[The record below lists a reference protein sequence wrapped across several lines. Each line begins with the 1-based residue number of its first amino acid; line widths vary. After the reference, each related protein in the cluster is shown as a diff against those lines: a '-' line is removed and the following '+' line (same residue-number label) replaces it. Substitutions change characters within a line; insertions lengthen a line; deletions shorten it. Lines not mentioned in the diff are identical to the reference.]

1 MVTIRKL
8 VLILL
13 GILTLL
19 AFSIF
24 ILRGILYPHISVPD
38 KYKLVRYYACMLAIC
53 TKGCGHDYLSFD
65 ESNPNDIAICVE
77 RDPVTKD
84 CKKWCQDIC
93 DEMNWGNGRH
103 CGKEFNVTINL
114 EGLTQ
119 LKGIY
124 EFQWIVSITTSEEHK
139 RAKTEI
145 FDILHHL
152 NKTEN
157 FPSIGLL
164 DEVKYT
170 IQAGRGAITDWHCTG
185 PWYEFDKSY
194 EGLGGK
200 LGPYG
205 PILPSDYEFCGGVVR
220 EYKKPN
226 IGIGAVILP
235 SNEAR
240 EIFGCTDKIFPGWF
254 WGVTEDAPGF
264 YSCIFEGS
272 LTMWAMNNTIN
283 DKADIVIV
291 SNRYRPDH
299 FYITA
304 EPPEQIKPI
313 NNWATYKVKIV
324 NHIYSEDQT
333 EFELKLNYPENVEC
347 EWENEDSDLTTITL
361 SNNTEDSL
369 NFKCRAT
376 QTGDYEIKVRAQG
389 SIYDDWA
396 NVKLHST
403 TYDLDCI
410 PQGCKIKIY
419 AGRENVREAV
429 RVINKLGFDAVFN
442 LNLEQENVVN
452 CNFVGGSTVNIP
464 NGGSADISIKCK
476 PKPETAGNNYIV
488 KISSSLGGYNLARSK
503 EIEVEVVKCS
513 GPLIIETLTT
523 NNQKIE
529 EVAAGNEVKL
539 FVHTDDCGGQ
549 SFKIYANNSNYNK
562 IDYHIFSG
570 VLSISDSS
578 WYITRSVSTPGTY
591 SFYVFADLN
600 GDGDTNDEGEM
611 NFTTLKVLPPASQEG
626 RSCSKCNNEWCT
638 YSPSY
643 YGICRHC
650 NLLIICNWEDC
661 KNSCDPQSC
670 YMDDGLP
677 PDEVCAN
684 YSNLCCI
691 SGNNTYYSNGP
702 STEIPCLSLD
712 NLKENSVNRNFWWGG
727 YNCDWFS
734 CWLTVGN
741 AKNILIN
748 DGLTATFQ
756 NDWPGSVE
764 ECRGIGGP
772 NPSNPPQS
780 LSSAQLTSISTP
792 TGNHNACQLTE
803 SSPPYSTWIYIK
815 ISETSRPIYGL
826 IVSIHLNNKMCDIS
840 DFPYLFTA
848 NTTTYSKF
856 HIFLHNSSGWFN
868 VTTFE
873 VIANESMDKIINI
886 TPQNEFAWKDIDS
899 ILIGHGHTYNKRRC
913 FFVVSGLGAVYSDKI
928 DDVDAYID
936 YVGLLT
942 ADKKTPYCT
951 DGSGRFNRIVNDA
964 KVCYWGLDCPIA
976 GNGWSYKGKSTYTGI
991 FGECDCFSGTC
1002 GLGYC
1007 ERVIDGNR
1015 FCFSGI
1021 KCMNGGWVFENFEK
1035 CGVLETCTWKGCVC
1049 EGCMSI

>member
-53 TKGCGHDYLSFD
+53 TKGCGHDYLSFG

-124 EFQWIVSITTSEEHK
+124 DAYWISRISPPENYRK
-139 RAKTEI
+139 AKTEI
-145 FDILHHL
+145 FDILHEL
-152 NKTEN
+152 NQTEN

-164 DEVKYT
+164 DKVRYT
-170 IQAGRGAITDWHCTG
+170 EKTD
-185 PWYEFDKSY
+185 YSI
-194 EGLGGK
+194 GLGWYCDAWYYFHSDYRLGK
-200 LGPYG
+200 YFGGPYG

-361 SNNTEDSL
+361 PNNTEDSL

-410 PQGCKIKIY
+410 PQGCKIEVY
-419 AGRENVREAV
+419 ANKENVREVV
-429 RVINKLGFDAVFN
+429 RIINKLGFDATFH
-442 LNLEQENVVN
+442 LNLQQEDVVN

-464 NGGSADISIKCK
+464 NGGSADITIKCT
-476 PKPETAGNNYIV
+476 PKPEAGGNDYTIQ
-488 KISSSLGGYNLARSK
+488 ISSSLEDYQLIK
-503 EIEVEVVKCS
+503 TQEITVEVKKCK

-529 EVAAGNEVKL
+529 EVVAGNEVKL
-539 FVHTDDCGGQ
+539 FVYADGCGGQ
-549 SFKIYANNSNYNK
+549 SFKIYANNSNYQN
-562 IDYHIFSG
+562 IDYKIFNG
-570 VLSISDSS
+570 VLSLDDST
-578 WYITRSVSTPGTY
+578 WDTIKNINTPGTY
-591 SFYVFADLN
+591 TFYAFADW
-600 GDGDTNDEGEM
+600 DDEM
-611 NFTTLKVLPPASQEG
+611 KNFTVLRVKESQQEG
-626 RSCSKCNNEWCT
+626 KNCILCNGEWCVFSLG
-638 YSPSY
+638 YV
-643 YGICRHC
+643 GWGDICDRWVNFISTENC
-650 NLLIICNWEDC
+650 P
-661 KNSCDPQSC
+661 NSCDPQSC
-670 YMDDGLP
+670 LP
-677 PDEVCAN
+677 DSGAVCAWS
-684 YSNLCCI
+684 SNLCCV
-691 SGNNTYYSNGP
+691 SGSDFYSNGP
-702 STEIPCLSLD
+702 GIPCLSPDNVTHATRNDYIVWRGD
-712 NLKENSVNRNFWWGG
+712 NLNEAR
-727 YNCDWFS
+727 
-734 CWLTVGN
+734 
-741 AKNILIN
+741 NILVG
-748 DGLTATFQ
+748 DEKYVDLGP
-756 NDWPGSVE
+756 DY
-764 ECRGIGGP
+764 CGG
-772 NPSNPPQS
+772 
-780 LSSAQLTSISTP
+780 
-792 TGNHNACQLTE
+792 
-803 SSPPYSTWIYIK
+803 
-815 ISETSRPIYGL
+815 
-826 IVSIHLNNKMCDIS
+826 
-840 DFPYLFTA
+840 
-848 NTTTYSKF
+848 
-856 HIFLHNSSGWFN
+856 
-868 VTTFE
+868 
-873 VIANESMDKIINI
+873 
-886 TPQNEFAWKDIDS
+886 
-899 ILIGHGHTYNKRRC
+899 
-913 FFVVSGLGAVYSDKI
+913 
-928 DDVDAYID
+928 DD
-936 YVGLLT
+936 
-942 ADKKTPYCT
+942 
-951 DGSGRFNRIVNDA
+951 
-964 KVCYWGLDCPIA
+964 
-976 GNGWSYKGKSTYTGI
+976 
-991 FGECDCFSGTC
+991 
-1002 GLGYC
+1002 GYC
-1007 ERVIDGNR
+1007 DGTNELPG
-1015 FCFSGI
+1015 FTGLQGA
-1021 KCMNGGWVFENFEK
+1021 KCLYSN
-1035 CGVLETCTWKGCVC
+1035 T
-1049 EGCMSI
+1049 